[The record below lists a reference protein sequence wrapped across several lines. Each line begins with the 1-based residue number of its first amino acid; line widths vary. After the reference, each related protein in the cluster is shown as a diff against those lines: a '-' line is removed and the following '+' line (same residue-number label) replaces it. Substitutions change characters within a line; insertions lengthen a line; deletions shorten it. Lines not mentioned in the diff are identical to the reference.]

1 MTIYPLF
8 FFVQSSEAIE
18 YINAQRSLE
27 SHGCKTPR
35 QEERQ
40 AQAKDA
46 TVLEAVENEH
56 GFGQVLRFTWMV
68 NRRRSHVGRC
78 AKTHRPANHQSSM

>member
-1 MTIYPLF
+1 MTTYRLF
-8 FFVQSSEAIE
+8 FLVQSSEAIE

-56 GFGQVLRFTWMV
+56 GFGQVLRFAWMV
-68 NRRRSHVGRC
+68 DRCRSYFGGC
-78 AKTHRPANHQSSM
+78 AETDRPANHQGSM

>member
-1 MTIYPLF
+1 MTIFRIF

-56 GFGQVLRFTWMV
+56 GFGPV
-68 NRRRSHVGRC
+68 SY
-78 AKTHRPANHQSSM
+78 THLTLPTIYSV